1 MAPRTLMDRVPAV
14 CHESG
19 PVGVT
24 GGSRL
29 SRRQGFIE
37 DALGPRRTRVTRFSL
52 PRKRTAIRT
61 EAPLQPSR
69 ERPGPGGPPLRL
81 LPKVRGRGPLPRPSP
96 VRSPAAL
103 PLSSPTVHR
112 SRGRSPRASSPPRRH
127 TVSVPSVAALVTALL
142 VGLSIPFAAS
152 SGGGLLNS
160 RATELIRHLQEDLP
174 SIRETIRKLDEAP
187 ESGTF
192 VIWDKEA
199 YQDDLN
205 GHLDDALSILLPESY
220 LQTRESLQEIDESL
234 EELRTEES
242 KLEAERALEAI
253 RPTDEPGVVGRVV
266 EWLTYE
272 DIDDRIR
279 DLRAKTA
286 EQERK
291 RVQLLEDFR
300 DLVREELG
308 LELARSDIEALLYQV
323 NGADLMDG
331 IVVAKVLTR
340 VEAHIR
346 DIIAEATGVA
356 APDVRLQYYGF
367 ALVVRLIVER
377 LHARHL
383 ENYDTLY
390 LTALDELER
399 ENQEALRENEST
411 LAKVKSDEQRR
422 VTVETNIR
430 LLGMARRAI
439 VVYRDLLERRREKTN
454 RMLSEAHKDAL
465 VARGTLRTL
474 EMVMNLEHVA
484 SKALAEFAALS
495 EVSSPDLLPLDDQEL
510 YGQFL
515 DISKT
520 LSAKRKG

>member
-1 MAPRTLMDRVPAV
+1 M
-14 CHESG
+14 
-19 PVGVT
+19 T
-24 GGSRL
+24 GFSL
-29 SRRQGFIE
+29 SRK
-37 DALGPRRTRVTRFSL
+37 GPDLRVEVPFHPTRVRS
-52 PRKRTAIRT
+52 
-61 EAPLQPSR
+61 
-69 ERPGPGGPPLRL
+69 GPGGSAIGL
-81 LPKVRGRGPLPRPSP
+81 LSKLIRRGPLPRPSP
-96 VRSPAAL
+96 VRRHGAL
-103 PLSSPTVHR
+103 PLSSSAGHL
-112 SRGRSPRASSPPRRH
+112 SRRRSPRASSAPRRH
-127 TVSVPSVAALVTALL
+127 IGPVPSVAALVATLL
-142 VGLSIPFAAS
+142 AGLSIPFAAS
-152 SGGGLLNS
+152 SEGGILNS
-160 RATELIRHLQEDLP
+160 RATELIRHLQDDLP
-174 SIRETIRKLDEAP
+174 SIRETIRKLDKAP

-192 VIWDKEA
+192 VIWDKDS

-205 GHLDDALSILLPESY
+205 GHLDDALTILLPESY
-220 LQTRESLQEIDESL
+220 RKTRETLQAIDESL

-242 KLEAERALEAI
+242 KLEAEKALEAI

-266 EWLTYE
+266 DWLTEE

-291 RVQLLEDFR
+291 RERLLEDFR
-300 DLVREELG
+300 ELVREEFG
-308 LELARSDIEALLYQV
+308 LELERSHIEALLYQV
-323 NGADLMDG
+323 NGADLVDG
-331 IVVAKVLTR
+331 IVVARVLTR

-346 DIIAEATGVA
+346 DIIVEATGVA
-356 APDVRLQYYGF
+356 APAVRLQYYGF

-383 ENYDTLY
+383 ENYDTVY

-411 LAKVKSDEQRR
+411 LAKVKADEQRR
-422 VTVETNIR
+422 VTVEANIR

-439 VVYRDLLERRREKTN
+439 VVYRELLERHRGKTD
-454 RMLSEAHKDAL
+454 RMLREAHKDAL

-474 EMVMNLEHVA
+474 EMVMNVEHVA

-515 DISKT
+515 DISKI